1 MQNDIVEIIKFAE
14 AGKRLNDNADFD
26 LLKVELEAELA
37 KTWRALAE
45 TPTTDPMIAKL
56 QGEKQR
62 LEWALSRTDLWVQR
76 RLDYIQSTKPET
88 VTTSDDYDTG

>member
-26 LLKVELEAELA
+26 LLKAELEAELA